1 MEMYI
6 LQTLFFSRCSTTD
19 LRSIWSGVEDTHLT
33 RVRPE

>member
-6 LQTLFFSRCSTTD
+6 LQTLFF
-19 LRSIWSGVEDTHLT
+19 IWSHVEDTHLT